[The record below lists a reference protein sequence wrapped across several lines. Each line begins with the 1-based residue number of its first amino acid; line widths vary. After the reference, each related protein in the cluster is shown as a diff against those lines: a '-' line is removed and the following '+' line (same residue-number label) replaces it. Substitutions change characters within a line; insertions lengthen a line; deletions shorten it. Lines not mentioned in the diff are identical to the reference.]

1 MKRLVLV
8 LVLALGAI
16 MGVQAQKRWVFSP
29 EVTLG
34 VGFANGP
41 KAYGTQAFT
50 AGYKFGGLFLLGA
63 GAGFRSALP
72 VSSRTTVI
80 SGASRKEYI
89 LDLGVPVFLRIG
101 LVSEYKYGG
110 KEWDALST
118 SYDFGARLPAQDAE
132 TGVGD
137 VLHGCQRH
145 GTLSQVDGSYLHIA
159 CKKSFFKS
167 SEKKSSRG
175 RPSGPTIKAAV
186 ICLLNRFL
194 NSSKPEVSSALL
206 LLTSIAT
213 RDWPFF
219 ST

>member
-16 MGVQAQKRWVFSP
+16 MATQAQKRWVFSP

-80 SGASRKEYI
+80 SGASRKEYT
-89 LDLGVPVFLRIG
+89 LDLEVPVFLRIG
-101 LVSEYKYGG
+101 LEGSKWFVHVDGGYAIGLYGISMVAMLKKLGASPFITATYKGFFVDPHAGIILGG
-110 KEWDALST
+110 RHAIGLGVLFQQSTRQELVIHQSGDLIST
-118 SYDFGARLPAQDAE
+118 SVSTVKDFPAAINLRY
-132 TGVGD
+132 G
-137 VLHGCQRH
+137 
-145 GTLSQVDGSYLHIA
+145 
-159 CKKSFFKS
+159 F
-167 SEKKSSRG
+167 
-175 RPSGPTIKAAV
+175 
-186 ICLLNRFL
+186 RF
-194 NSSKPEVSSALL
+194 
-206 LLTSIAT
+206 
-213 RDWPFF
+213 
-219 ST
+219 